1 MIRFKSTHFTRNAFE
16 NGFPIGYPWLNFPM
30 YMYMSYIYHFFKHWL
45 NKKCFRNIH
54 APPPWCKIQNYYLC
68 TRHYEFGTSHKA
80 KLNINYI
87 TVNDL
92 IIMITHWAKNSG

>member
-54 APPPWCKIQNYYLC
+54 APPTHGAKFKITTYVQGIINLELRTRQN
-68 TRHYEFGTSHKA
+68 
-80 KLNINYI
+80 
-87 TVNDL
+87 
-92 IIMITHWAKNSG
+92 